1 MKVLL
6 IGLGRWGE
14 KHVRVLTELGAE
26 LWVADLSEER
36 RALAVQAGVPANRAV
51 ADFRAVLPTVDAV
64 DLVTPADTHLRLASE
79 CLEAGKACFVEK
91 PLASSAA
98 EGRALAA
105 TQRRTG
111 TILQVGHIF
120 RFHPVTDVLR
130 RWLSEGAAGAVRYC
144 TGRFA
149 GFKRPRLD
157 VGVTMTDAIHYYDL
171 FAHLLQRPPAAVTA
185 TLRDYLGRGMDDC
198 SFTTVDYG
206 AVPAFIEAGYFA
218 PGTSRDCVIVAERAT
233 ADADFNAS
241 EVRIHANRHV
251 EGPGGWQAPPG
262 DIETIK
268 ATGPE
273 PLRRELELFLD
284 VAARRER
291 PAVDVEAG
299 LQALLVV
306 EAAQRSSEL
315 GRRVT
320 LAELEGGRDAG
331 APFG

>member
-6 IGLGRWGE
+6 VGLGRWGE
-14 KHVRVLTELGAE
+14 KHVRVLRELGVD

-36 RALAVQAGVPANRAV
+36 RTLAVQAGVPAAQAV
-51 ADFRAVLPTVDAV
+51 ADFRAVLPGMDAV
-64 DLVTPADTHLRLASE
+64 DLVTPADSHLRLANE
-79 CLEAGKACFVEK
+79 CLLAGKPCFVEK
-91 PLASSAA
+91 PLALTAA
-98 EGRALAA
+98 EGRALAE

-111 TILQVGHIF
+111 GVLQVGHIF

-130 RWLSEGAAGAVRYC
+130 RWLATGDQGPVRYC

-171 FAHLLQRPPAAVTA
+171 FTHLLAQAPVAVTA

-198 SFTTVDYG
+198 SFTTVEYG
-206 AVPAFIEAGYFA
+206 GVPAFIEAGYFA

-251 EGPGGWQAPPG
+251 QGPGGWQAPAG
-262 DIETIK
+262 EVETIK
-268 ATGPE
+268 ASGPE
-273 PLRRELELFLD
+273 PLRRELELFLEC
-284 VAARRER
+284 AARRER
-291 PAVDVEAG
+291 PIVDVEAG

-320 LAELEGGRDAG
+320 LAELA
-331 APFG
+331 